1 MQGRGGSDPSS
12 HSSINAG
19 ALPSALRFSCKTIV
33 ISVVVVVIAL
43 LLLLLLLLLLFM
55 PVGKH
60 YWDTRQNKVRAKGWA
75 GAWHRSMTYVTAK
88 RLCDLPVRSSEYMRL
103 YVNMHNV
110 WLCVCE

>member
-1 MQGRGGSDPSS
+1 MQGGGGSDPSS

-43 LLLLLLLLLLFM
+43 LLLLLLCLLLLFM

-60 YWDTRQNKVRAKGWA
+60 YWDTRQNKVRAKG
-75 GAWHRSMTYVTAK
+75 
-88 RLCDLPVRSSEYMRL
+88 
-103 YVNMHNV
+103 
-110 WLCVCE
+110 